1 MFKKVSLLNASF
13 KSLLNF
19 ISIGFSVKEL
29 QPKNSRIKPDV
40 NQKFYRNIFG
50 EKLDLKK
57 LEFQTIKKRWFDKN
71 DDTLIFASYSEGL
84 DLFLKKINLI
94 LENSILQTMTSSII
108 LRLKCLI
115 LDKHSVV

>member
-1 MFKKVSLLNASF
+1 LNASF
-13 KSLLNF
+13 KFLFNF

-29 QPKNSRIKPDV
+29 QPKNSIKPEV

-50 EKLDLKK
+50 EKLELKK